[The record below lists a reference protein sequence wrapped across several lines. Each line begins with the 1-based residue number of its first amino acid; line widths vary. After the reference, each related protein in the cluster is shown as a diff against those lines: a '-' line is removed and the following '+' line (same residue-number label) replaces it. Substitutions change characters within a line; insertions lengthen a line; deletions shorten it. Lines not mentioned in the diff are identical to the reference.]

1 MGGGT
6 VNPATGEY
14 NFAVQEGYM
23 IEDGKLT
30 KAVRGA
36 MLIGHGKDVLF
47 KIDRIANNL
56 ELGQGMCGAS
66 SGSIP
71 VDVGQ
76 PTIRVTSMTV
86 GGSGGR
92 K

>member
-1 MGGGT
+1 
-6 VNPATGEY
+6 
-14 NFAVQEGYM
+14 
-23 IEDGKLT
+23 
-30 KAVRGA
+30 
-36 MLIGHGKDVLF
+36 VLF